1 MSVNYEEI
9 GRRVAKRRKILN
21 ITQEELAEKAELSKT
36 HIQNIER
43 GSSKCS
49 VASLMQLSVALQ
61 VSPDYLLSGVY
72 KHFDESK
79 LNLLKANIMRCNAKH
94 FDMIFNFIEWAAGQ
108 DVK

>member
-9 GRRVAKRRKILN
+9 GQRVAKRRKSLN
-21 ITQEELAEKAELSKT
+21 FTQKELAEKAKLSKT

-49 VASLMQLSVALQ
+49 VESLMQLSVALQ
-61 VSPDYLLSGVY
+61 VSPDYLLSGTHKVI
-72 KHFDESK
+72 DESK
-79 LNLLKANIMRCNAKH
+79 LDMLKANILRCNAKH
-94 FDMIFNFIEWAAGQ
+94 FDMVLNFIEWAAEQ